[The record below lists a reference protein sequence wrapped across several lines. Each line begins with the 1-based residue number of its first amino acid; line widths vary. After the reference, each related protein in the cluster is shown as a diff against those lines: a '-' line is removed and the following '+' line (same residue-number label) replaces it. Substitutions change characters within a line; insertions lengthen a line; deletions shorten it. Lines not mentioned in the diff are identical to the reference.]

1 MFYQDWDK
9 FYYPGLE
16 NWYHVPAPQY
26 HYQYHHHHRPRRKYG
41 PYMVPSDPY
50 LLHSG
55 PSDYFFAG
63 SSQQQRSPANANAT
77 SSANLRDNFTS
88 VHQHRTHHQL
98 RSPQHRPNTLR

>member
-63 SSQQQRSPANANAT
+63 SSRLPANAT
-77 SSANLRDNFTS
+77 SANLRDNFTS
-88 VHQHRTHHQL
+88 VQHSRTQHQ
-98 RSPQHRPNTLR
+98 RSPQQRPSTLR

>member
-63 SSQQQRSPANANAT
+63 SANAT
-77 SSANLRDNFTS
+77 ANLTT
-88 VHQHRTHHQL
+88 VQQHQRPTI
-98 RSPQHRPNTLR
+98 QHRPNTLR